1 MIMCILL
8 VICFYLFLNRFSVCK
23 RWNELAKEDILWIKV
38 DAHVKSPNEV
48 AKLIKRLP
56 KIVTHLR
63 ICCSSLDVRLPL
75 WLPDVTAALRRRC
88 PNLESLIIEK
98 VFFQEQSCDVRI
110 RTQDEKKFHRVCLP
124 RNPPDEDDD
133 AELFCASCASEEST
147 LDQFAPEYLPEKL
160 RVMSLRDS
168 QFFTSHFECRIDVLI
183 PHIEVLDLSP
193 YLCVT
198 ENIVP
203 FFSRLTN
210 LTELYLPR
218 CPVTSKGIEKLL
230 QVVTN
235 LKVLDLENTGVC
247 SETFKAIKRYG
258 QSLEKLYFGSTFVE
272 DSYLTYENENEFDN
286 LRILCLRSTYVTPQ
300 GLKRL
305 FYFYPHLHSVDVSQ
319 CEVEEIW
326 TNQRYFF
333 MHSKLLF
340 NNNACCD
347 HFRKNNHHK

>member
-1 MIMCILL
+1 M
-8 VICFYLFLNRFSVCK
+8 
-23 RWNELAKEDILWIKV
+23 LWVKV

-56 KIVTHLR
+56 KFVTHLR

-88 PNLESLIIEK
+88 PNLESLIIEN

-110 RTQDEKKFHRVCLP
+110 RTQGEKKFHKTFLP
-124 RNPPDEDDD
+124 KGSADEEDMKQ
-133 AELFCASCASEEST
+133 FCASCASEEST
-147 LDQFAPEYLPEKL
+147 LDQFAPEYLPKKL
-160 RVMSLRDS
+160 RVMSLRNS
-168 QFFTSHFECRIDVLI
+168 QFFTSHFASRIDVPI
-183 PHIEVLDLSP
+183 PQINVLDLSP
-193 YLCVT
+193 YLCLT

-210 LTELYLPR
+210 LTELYLAR

-230 QVVTN
+230 QTVRN
-235 LKVLDLENTGVC
+235 LKVLDLENTGVIP
-247 SETFKAIKRYG
+247 ETFEALKNYG

-272 DSYLTYENENEFDN
+272 DSYLTFENENAFDN
-286 LRILCLRSTYVTPQ
+286 LRVLCLRSTYVTSR
-300 GLKRL
+300 GLENL
-305 FYFYPHLHSVDVSQ
+305 FNFCPHLNSVDVSQ

-326 TNQRYFF
+326 TNQCYFY
-333 MHSKLLF
+333 MHNTLIS
-340 NNNACCD
+340 NNAFCD

>member
-1 MIMCILL
+1 M
-8 VICFYLFLNRFSVCK
+8 
-23 RWNELAKEDILWIKV
+23 
-38 DAHVKSPNEV
+38 DAHVKGPNEV

-56 KIVTHLR
+56 KFVTHLR

-88 PNLESLIIEK
+88 PNLESLIIENA
-98 VFFQEQSCDVRI
+98 FFQEQSCDVRI
-110 RTQDEKKFHRVCLP
+110 RTQDEKKFHKTFLP
-124 RNPPDEDDD
+124 KDSADEEDM
-133 AELFCASCASEEST
+133 ELFCVSCASEEST

-160 RVMSLRDS
+160 RVMSLRNS
-168 QFFTSHFECRIDVLI
+168 QFFTSHFASRIDVLI

-210 LTELYLPR
+210 LTELYLAR
-218 CPVTSKGIEKLL
+218 CPVTSKGVEKLL
-230 QVVTN
+230 QAVRN

-247 SETFKAIKRYG
+247 SETFQALKRYG

-272 DSYLTYENENEFDN
+272 DSYLTFEDENEFDN
-286 LRILCLRSTYVTPQ
+286 LRVLCLRSTYVTPR
-300 GLKRL
+300 GLEGL
-305 FYFYPHLHSVDVSQ
+305 FHFYPHLHSVDVSQ

-326 TNQRYFF
+326 TNQRYFY
-333 MHSKLLF
+333 MHNKLIF
-340 NNNACCD
+340 NNNAYCD
-347 HFRKNNHHK
+347 HFRKNNHRK